1 MHYLC
6 RMIAE
11 IITVGDEILIGQT
24 IDTNSA
30 WLGEQLHLQG
40 IRLNRIV
47 TISDN
52 REEIIRSIDESFSRC
67 DLILMTGG
75 LGPTQDDITKETL
88 AEYFG
93 THLEMHEDILAEID
107 AFFTSRGRQMLEVN
121 RKQAELPKD
130 ADILP
135 NKRGT
140 AQGMWFEKTGKV
152 LISMPG
158 VPYEMKGIMRDGGFD
173 KIRSFFETE
182 PIIYKTV
189 LTQGMG
195 ESFLADL
202 VSDWETALRH
212 EGLSLAYLP
221 SPGMVKL
228 RISGFAKNGNANEI
242 KDRIDWY
249 AAELVKRIPQNAFG
263 IERQTIA
270 EVVGTILQ
278 KRNQTIAFAESCT
291 GGYLAHLMTS
301 NPGSSEYFLGSAVTY
316 SNEAKVNIL
325 GVLESTLAEAG
336 AVSEKTVKEMAEGAR
351 KKFNATFAIATSGI
365 ADPDGG
371 TDEKPVGTIW
381 IGLGGP
387 KKTIAK
393 QLNLGNSRSRN
404 ITISALTALNWLRN
418 EILAEDLE

>member
-1 MHYLC
+1 MN
-6 RMIAE
+6 AE
-11 IITVGDEILIGQT
+11 IITIGDEILIGQT

-40 IRLNRIV
+40 IRLNRII

-52 REEIIRSIDESFSRC
+52 YEEIKRAVDESFSRC
-67 DLILMTGG
+67 DLVLVTGG

-93 THLEMHEDILAEID
+93 THLEMHEDILAEIE
-107 AFFTSRGRQMLEVN
+107 AFFTARGREMLEVN

-130 ADILP
+130 ADILL

-140 AQGMWFEKTGKV
+140 AQGMWFEKDGKV

-173 KIRSFFETE
+173 KIRKYFKTE

-195 ESFLADL
+195 ESFLADI
-202 VSDWETALRH
+202 VSDWETALRN
-212 EGLSLAYLP
+212 EGLALAYLP

-228 RISGFAKNGNANEI
+228 RISGFAKNGNSAAIN
-242 KDRIDWY
+242 DRIDTY
-249 AAELVKRIPQNAFG
+249 IEELVKRIPENAFG
-263 IERQTIA
+263 TERQTIA
-270 EVVGTILQ
+270 EVVGALLK
-278 KRNQTIAFAESCT
+278 KRNQTVAFAESCT

-301 NPGSSEYFLGSAVTY
+301 NPGSSDYFLGSAVTY
-316 SNEAKVNIL
+316 SNEAKMNIL
-325 GVLESTLAEAG
+325 GVSKATLAEAG
-336 AVSEKTVKEMAEGAR
+336 AVSEKTVREMAEGAR
-351 KKFNATFAIATSGI
+351 KKYKSTYAIATSGI
-365 ADPDGG
+365 AGPDGG
-371 TDEKPVGTIW
+371 TDEKPVGTVW
-381 IGLGGP
+381 IGLAGP

-393 QLNLGNSRSRN
+393 KLNLGKSRSRN

-418 EILAEDLE
+418 EILAQDLE